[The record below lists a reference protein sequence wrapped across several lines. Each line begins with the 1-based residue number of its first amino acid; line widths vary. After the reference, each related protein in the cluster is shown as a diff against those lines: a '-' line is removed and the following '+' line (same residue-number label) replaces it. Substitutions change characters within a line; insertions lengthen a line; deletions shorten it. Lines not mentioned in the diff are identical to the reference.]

1 MRYLWEHWGEVG
13 DEQLKEI
20 ELYSINVPMI
30 DALLTDASLPICWTT
45 VWRNSFP
52 RLFKP
57 AQPEENS
64 LTSKLQF
71 RWAPDMRHLI
81 TPPQETL
88 PVACDAWALSQGW
101 VSVTPLTAA
110 YGEPQ
115 WGTEGKVIKLKL

>member
-1 MRYLWEHWGEVG
+1 VG